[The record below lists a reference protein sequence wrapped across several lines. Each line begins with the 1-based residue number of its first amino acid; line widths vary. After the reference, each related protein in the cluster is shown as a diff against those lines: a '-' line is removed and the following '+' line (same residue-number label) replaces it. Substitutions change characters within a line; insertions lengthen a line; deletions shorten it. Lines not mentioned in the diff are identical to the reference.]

1 MTMPLFNISIGI
13 LTWRSYGTLVN
24 TLESYKRSGLLD
36 MVNDVCLFA
45 QEAGDLDYKIASEYG
60 INIIMTP
67 TNVGIGKG
75 LATLTENAETDNI
88 LLLENDWVILPEMV
102 STISQELSK
111 GISVI
116 ERGVADVVKFRS
128 RYKFGDPLY
137 TLQFANREMESP
149 KHLFECVH
157 WRENPDL
164 DFPEYIY
171 KDIDTGLYYANSKYA
186 NQTNNPCL
194 YKKEFYLKNIAP
206 FAGQGIDLEGKID
219 GWWQEQ
225 NFTVAHGEGLFTH
238 YRIDR

>member
-1 MTMPLFNISIGI
+1 MSLFNLSVGI

-24 TLESYKRSGLLD
+24 TLESYKRSGLIE

-45 QEAGDLDYKIASEYG
+45 QEASDFDYQIALEYG

-67 TNVGIGKG
+67 TNVGIGRG
-75 LATLTENAETDNI
+75 LSTLAENAETDNI
-88 LLLENDWVILPEMV
+88 LLLENDWVILPEFFP
-102 STISQELSK
+102 TIKEQLYK
-111 GISVI
+111 GMSVI
-116 ERGVADVVKFRS
+116 DRGVADVVKFRS
-128 RYKFGDPLY
+128 RTKFGDPLY
-137 TLQFANREMESP
+137 TLQFANREMDSP

-194 YKKEFYLKNIAP
+194 YKKEFYLENITP
-206 FAGQGIDLEGKID
+206 FAGQGVDLEGKID

>member
-1 MTMPLFNISIGI
+1 MNKLNLSIGI
-13 LTWRSYGTLVN
+13 LTWNAHTTLQN

-36 MVNDVCLFA
+36 LVNDVCIFA
-45 QEAGDLDYKIASEYG
+45 QEGKELDYKIASDYG
-60 INIIMTP
+60 TDIIMSP

-75 LATLTENAETDNI
+75 LSTLAHAAETDNI
-88 LLLENDWVILPEMV
+88 LLLENDWIILPELFPVVYSEVFKGLYMV
-102 STISQELSK
+102 EQK
-111 GISVI
+111 K
-116 ERGVADVVKFRS
+116 ADVVKFRS
-128 RYKFGDPLY
+128 RRAPGDPLY
-137 TLQFANREMESP
+137 TLQFANREMDSP

-194 YKKEFYLKNIAP
+194 YKKEFYLENIAP
-206 FAGQGIDLEGKID
+206 FAGQGVDLEGKID

>member
-1 MTMPLFNISIGI
+1 MPLFNLSVGI
-13 LTWRSYGTLVN
+13 LTWRSYATLVN

-36 MVNDVCLFA
+36 VVNDTCLFA
-45 QEAGDLDYKIASEYG
+45 QEASDIDYKIASEYG

-75 LATLTENAETDNI
+75 LATLTENAETENI
-88 LLLENDWVILPEMV
+88 LLLENDWIILPEFF
-102 STISQELSK
+102 STVKEQLYK
-111 GISVI
+111 GMSALD
-116 ERGVADVVKFRS
+116 RGIADVVKYRS
-128 RYKFGDPLY
+128 RRAPGNPLY
-137 TLQFANREMESP
+137 TEQYQNREMDSP

-157 WRENPDL
+157 WRKDPEL
-164 DFPEYIY
+164 DFPEYIF
-171 KDIDTGLYYANSKYA
+171 KDTETELYYAKSKYA

-206 FAGQGIDLEGKID
+206 FAGEGIDLEGKID

-225 NFTVAHGEGLFTH
+225 DFTVAHGEGLFTH